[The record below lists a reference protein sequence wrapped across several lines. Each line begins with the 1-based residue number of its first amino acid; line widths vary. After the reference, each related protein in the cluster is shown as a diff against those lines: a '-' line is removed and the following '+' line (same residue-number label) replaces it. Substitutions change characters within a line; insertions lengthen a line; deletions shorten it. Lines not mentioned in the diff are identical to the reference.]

1 MRLSSFERKDKG
13 KAEKGM
19 ASRILV
25 DERKEKGALKG
36 GFERETGLGRSDSC
50 SPWSDRRSL
59 KKFF

>member
-13 KAEKGM
+13 KAGKGM

-36 GFERETGLGRSDSC
+36 GFERETGLGRIRVARGRID
-50 SPWSDRRSL
+50 DR
-59 KKFF
+59 